1 VVPDPVEVGIYLP
14 QVGFTYDALLER
26 AQWVEEL
33 GFDSLWLFDHLFF
46 EGSPVPIFEGWTL
59 AAALLQ
65 ATSRIRV
72 GHLVTC
78 NNFRH
83 PVLVAKMASTL
94 DAISGGRFVLGMGSG
109 SVAHEHEVTGL
120 PWGGFGQRTTRLEES
135 LDIITRLLAG
145 ETVTHTGTH
154 YTVDGVTCS
163 PVPERPIPLVL
174 GGGGDRT
181 LDLVA
186 RYADWWNCPT
196 YSLHDLPGRIDAL
209 RNACVRNGRDLSTIR
224 LTTESVL
231 ALAATEDELPGV
243 QALAEKRFGG
253 AAWGL
258 NASSHI
264 GTPTIVISRLRAAMD
279 AGVRTFVFFMHDRVS
294 RSTLEL
300 LSETVLSTIRA

>member
-1 VVPDPVEVGIYLP
+1 VGIYLP
-14 QVGFTYDALLER
+14 QVGFSYDALLER
-26 AQWVEEL
+26 ARWVEEL

-46 EGSPVPIFEGWTL
+46 EGPPAPTLEGWTL

-120 PWGGFGQRTTRLEES
+120 PWGSFAERTSRLEES

-145 ETVTHTGTH
+145 ETVSHTGAH
-154 YTVDGVTCS
+154 YTVDGVVCS
-163 PVPERPIPLVL
+163 PAPERPIPLVL
-174 GGGGDRT
+174 GGGGART

-209 RNACVRNGRDLSTIR
+209 RDACARHGRDPSAIR

-231 ALAATEDELPGV
+231 ALAASEADLPGV
-243 QALAEKRFGG
+243 QALAEKRFGA

-258 NASSHI
+258 HASSHI
-264 GTPTIVISRLRAAMD
+264 GTPAIVISRLRAAID
-279 AGVRTFVFFMHDRVS
+279 AGVRTFVFFLHDRVT

-300 LSETVLSTIRA
+300 LSETVVPAIRA